1 VAEEKELEA
10 LISRISTKALG
21 DRASKLRGGVPC
33 SVPELRYD
41 RATRTSVMGGMN
53 YHVPIKFE
61 DGIEW
66 IARIRRFN
74 ASSPPPVVRDY
85 ILQSEVAT
93 MKFLE
98 RVDVPTPRIYDF
110 ALGGEANPVGVGY
123 ILMEK
128 LPGKSLRWSLASEDQ
143 RTTVL
148 SGVADA
154 FIELHKHPLP
164 QMGALQL
171 EPGAGAIGQFAR
183 ESLLD
188 LENSHLAGL
197 GPFTSVEEY
206 HTSSIRLI
214 LDHILRKEK
223 YTSQPV
229 DAYLIHRFL
238 LDVVSKVSPTL
249 HDQKSQFYL
258 KHADDKGD
266 HILVDED
273 YNITGIIDWEWAHTA
288 PFELAFNS
296 PIACLPVGDFY
307 DGANSLGEDEIT
319 LVRLLT
325 DKGREDLAAA
335 VRKGRVQHRFAFCCG
350 YNLDADWQ
358 GFLGLFRGLR
368 DAIGVDAGMDWD
380 EWKRTAL
387 QRYEADEGLM
397 TLLRRQE

>member
-1 VAEEKELEA
+1 
-10 LISRISTKALG
+10 
-21 DRASKLRGGVPC
+21 
-33 SVPELRYD
+33 
-41 RATRTSVMGGMN
+41 MGGMN
-53 YHVPIKFE
+53 YHVPIQFE
-61 DGIEW
+61 DGVEW

-74 ASSPPPVVRDY
+74 ASSAPSLVRDY

-93 MKFLE
+93 MKFLAGVKV
-98 RVDVPTPRIYDF
+98 RTPQIYDF
-110 ALGGEANPVGVGY
+110 ALDNEANPVGVGY

-143 RTTVL
+143 RTRVL
-148 SGVADA
+148 SGLADA

-164 QMGALQL
+164 RMGALQL
-171 EPGAGAIGQFAR
+171 NPEIGTNRQFAR

-214 LDHILRKEK
+214 LNHILREEK

-238 LDVVSKVSPTL
+238 LDAVTKIPPSS
-249 HDQKSQFYL
+249 HDQTSQFYL

-266 HILVDED
+266 HILVDDE

-288 PFELAFNS
+288 RFELAFNS
-296 PIACLPVGDFY
+296 PIAILPVGDFY

-319 LVRLLT
+319 LIRLLT

-335 VRKGRVQHRFAFCCG
+335 VRNGRVQHRFAFCCG
-350 YNLDADWQ
+350 YNPDADWQ
-358 GFLGLFRGLR
+358 GFLGLFSGFR

-387 QRYEADEGLM
+387 QRYEADEGLR